1 MFLSEKK
8 VNNIKEEYPKGT
20 RIRLINM
27 EDPQAVPPGTYGT
40 VDHVDDAGQIHM
52 HWDNGRGLAL
62 VPEEDQF
69 ALVQRPGQR
78 PEEMRVIIVEPNQ
91 APRVEIIKNT
101 LEAQQA
107 IVGGDIEELYLAKDA
122 VAICNEEGKPRNLE
136 ANRKNGSDIIAGTF
150 FIAGDDG
157 LEYLVSLTDEQ
168 IDTYMEQFQE
178 IEQYTQ
184 EEMQNSMYM
193 KIYGGM

>member
-1 MFLSEKK
+1 MEKE
-8 VNNIKEEYPKGT
+8 IKQIKMQYPKGT
-20 RIRLINM
+20 RIHLIRM

-40 VDHVDDAGQIHM
+40 VEHVDDAGQIHM

-62 VPEEDQF
+62 VLGEDQF
-69 ALVQRPGQR
+69 TIVQQPEQR

-91 APRVEIIKNT
+91 APKVELIKNT
-101 LEAQQA
+101 LEAQQEV
-107 IVGGDIEELYLAKDA
+107 VGGYIEEIYLANDA
-122 VAICNEEGKPRNLE
+122 VVICNEEGKMRDLD
-136 ANRKNGSDIIAGTF
+136 ANRKIGSDIIAGTF

-157 LEYLVSLTDEQ
+157 SEYLVSLTDEQ

-178 IEQYTQ
+178 IEQHTQ
-184 EEMQNSMYM
+184 EEMQNSLYM